1 MKQRNY
7 EKWFCRFEKYEMVQG
22 RIDDVYIVLGS
33 FLFYE
38 DPVGGNSYGFV
49 NLTIAILF
57 NKVAKFP
64 NRNFL

>member
-1 MKQRNY
+1 LLY
-7 EKWFCRFEKYEMVQG
+7 GDSVIFVVYLGFFFYFI

>member
-1 MKQRNY
+1 M
-7 EKWFCRFEKYEMVQG
+7 YEMVQG
-22 RIDDVYIVLGS
+22 RMDDVYIVLGS